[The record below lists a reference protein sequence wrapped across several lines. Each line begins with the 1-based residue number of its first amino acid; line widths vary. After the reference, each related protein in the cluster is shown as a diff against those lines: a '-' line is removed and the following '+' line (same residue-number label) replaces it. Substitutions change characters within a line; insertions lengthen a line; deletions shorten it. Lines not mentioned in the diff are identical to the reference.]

1 MGRCP
6 YNERLESCP
15 LSECVL
21 AKMLSED
28 GVDSLFYFIEILA
41 KKEKR
46 ENYDQLIK
54 TCIFFKETK
63 ETVEEILNNAVRDTY
78 EDVYGSSVRKEVLQA
93 MIPG

>member
-21 AKMLSED
+21 AKMLPED
-28 GVDSLFYFIEILA
+28 GMDSFFCFIEIMA
-41 KKEKR
+41 KKEKTGDY
-46 ENYDQLIK
+46 NQLIK
-54 TCIFFKETK
+54 TCGFFK
-63 ETVEEILNNAVRDTY
+63 ETVEEILNNTVRDTY